1 MSYVTQWRTNVARH
15 LLRSAGQSV
24 EAVALNGGYQRLP
37 AFTRAF
43 KRYLGLAPA
52 AWRADQME

>member
-1 MSYVTQWRTNVARH
+1 MSYVTQWRTTVARH
-15 LLRSAGQSV
+15 LLRSTDQSV
-24 EAVALNGGYQRLP
+24 EAVALSVGYQSLP